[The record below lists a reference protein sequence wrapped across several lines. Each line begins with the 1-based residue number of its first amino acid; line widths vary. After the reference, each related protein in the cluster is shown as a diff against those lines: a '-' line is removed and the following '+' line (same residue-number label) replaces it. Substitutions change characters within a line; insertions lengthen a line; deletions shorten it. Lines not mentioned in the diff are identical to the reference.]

1 MAVRELVKLSWP
13 DSGLGVA
20 RTQAWQERLRVLA
33 MHKPPATPG
42 KPGDLQGARA
52 HLGHDHVA
60 PRGARGHHW
69 AGWSPLHGLCQG
81 VGRSEGD
88 IGGFF
93 RVKKTISFR
102 FENYTKKWRRKGG
115 TSTWWTQARDLIQRR
130 ETLGSCKVFIGWY
143 ISFLH
148 SNTDITPLVTHSLS
162 SRFYLTPS
170 EGYKQGYTSGPPR
183 IHSCK

>member
-13 DSGLGVA
+13 DSGQGVA

-33 MHKPPATPG
+33 VHKPPATPG

-93 RVKKTISFR
+93 RVKKNYILQVRKLHQEVKKKGWDVNLVDSSQGSDTEERDFGKLQSLHWLIHEFFTFKYWHHTPRNSFVV
-102 FENYTKKWRRKGG
+102 FQVLSHSKWR
-115 TSTWWTQARDLIQRR
+115 IQ
-130 ETLGSCKVFIGWY
+130 TG
-143 ISFLH
+143 LH
-148 SNTDITPLVTHSLS
+148 LRAS
-162 SRFYLTPS
+162 
-170 EGYKQGYTSGPPR
+170 
-183 IHSCK
+183 

>member
-13 DSGLGVA
+13 DSCQGVA

-33 MHKPPATPG
+33 VHKPPAAPG

-60 PRGARGHHW
+60 PRGARGHHRAW
-69 AGWSPLHGLCQG
+69 WSPLHGLCQG

-88 IGGFF
+88 VDGFF
-93 RVKKTISFR
+93 RVKK
-102 FENYTKKWRRKGG
+102 NYILQVRKLHQEVKKKGWDVNLVDSSQG
-115 TSTWWTQARDLIQRR
+115 SDTEERDFGKLQSLHWLIH
-130 ETLGSCKVFIGWY
+130 K
-143 ISFLH
+143 FLH

-183 IHSCK
+183 IHSCQ